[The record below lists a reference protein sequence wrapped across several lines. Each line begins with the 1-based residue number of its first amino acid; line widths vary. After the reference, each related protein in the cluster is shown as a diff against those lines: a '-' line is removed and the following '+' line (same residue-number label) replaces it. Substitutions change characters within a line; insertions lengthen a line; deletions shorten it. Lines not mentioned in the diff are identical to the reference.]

1 MKKIKFKLPK
11 YEIEE
16 ILQLSGDQQ
25 MGWSL
30 AAFNIPDVWNI
41 TQGEGSKIAILDSGC
56 DLDHPDLAYNLLPG
70 INFLNLNKLP
80 QDDNGHGCV
89 SPDTYVYTNF
99 NGIEHIKSLYDKINK
114 PETWLNDSY
123 IKDVR
128 DLNLKTYSLNTKTGN
143 AEIGYIEYLH
153 RTPVDSEV
161 VDIALQSNINL
172 KLTPWH
178 PVYVKDNN
186 GKIEK
191 KRADELSLKDGFI
204 FPINEN
210 AGNLN
215 NEYVSVEGTE
225 FKKCNNCNHICRSFN
240 NIKSPCKKCFKRDN
254 SIIKN
259 TYFLNEDFC
268 YLIGLVLTDGHLSK
282 SKKGSYRVDIT
293 SNTYEILERAK
304 TILSKYGFKSVI
316 GSSKNRNCKR
326 LMCSSKE
333 LVSILENAG
342 ILLKNKSYKQE
353 VPSTIALSPR
363 NCICAFIAGVIDG
376 DGCINKSNTRNRI
389 ITISKSFA
397 DQMSFLINSIGI
409 FCGISFV
416 KNFGFRNNKI
426 LNEKYP
432 IMYHITFSSVIED
445 IWKYLAH
452 PVKLERS
459 KTIVKKLKKKR
470 KIKSISKSYYK
481 GNFYDFTIKDY
492 STYFANGYAVSNTH
506 STGIIVAENNDIGM
520 IGVAPKAKVI
530 PVKVLDD
537 KGSGDMENVVKGIRW
552 AVDNGAD
559 IISMSLGCP
568 RPIQNVRKAI
578 QYAESKGIPVFCAA
592 GNAGKTN
599 ELFYPANYKET
610 IAVGSIDSNLMRSN
624 FSNTGENLDFM
635 APGGKIFSTI
645 PDNWYGYMSGTSM
658 ACPFVV
664 GIAALCLSYQRKKYP
679 NKPLFG
685 YQGYVDILKKHVVST
700 MGVDTNNK
708 HFYEG
713 YGIIDVKA
721 LKEEFSIE

>member
-30 AAFNIPDVWNI
+30 AAFNVPDVWNI
-41 TQGEGSKIAILDSGC
+41 TQGEGSKIAVLDSGC
-56 DLDHPDLAYNLLPG
+56 DLDHPDLIDNLLPG
-70 INFLNLNKLP
+70 INFINLSKSP
-80 QDDNGHGCV
+80 QDDNNHG
-89 SPDTYVYTNF
+89 S
-99 NGIEHIKSLYDKINK
+99 
-114 PETWLNDSY
+114 
-123 IKDVR
+123 
-128 DLNLKTYSLNTKTGN
+128 
-143 AEIGYIEYLH
+143 
-153 RTPVDSEV
+153 
-161 VDIALQSNINL
+161 
-172 KLTPWH
+172 
-178 PVYVKDNN
+178 
-186 GKIEK
+186 
-191 KRADELSLKDGFI
+191 
-204 FPINEN
+204 
-210 AGNLN
+210 
-215 NEYVSVEGTE
+215 
-225 FKKCNNCNHICRSFN
+225 
-240 NIKSPCKKCFKRDN
+240 
-254 SIIKN
+254 
-259 TYFLNEDFC
+259 
-268 YLIGLVLTDGHLSK
+268 
-282 SKKGSYRVDIT
+282 
-293 SNTYEILERAK
+293 
-304 TILSKYGFKSVI
+304 
-316 GSSKNRNCKR
+316 
-326 LMCSSKE
+326 
-333 LVSILENAG
+333 
-342 ILLKNKSYKQE
+342 
-353 VPSTIALSPR
+353 
-363 NCICAFIAGVIDG
+363 
-376 DGCINKSNTRNRI
+376 
-389 ITISKSFA
+389 
-397 DQMSFLINSIGI
+397 
-409 FCGISFV
+409 
-416 KNFGFRNNKI
+416 
-426 LNEKYP
+426 
-432 IMYHITFSSVIED
+432 
-445 IWKYLAH
+445 
-452 PVKLERS
+452 
-459 KTIVKKLKKKR
+459 
-470 KIKSISKSYYK
+470 
-481 GNFYDFTIKDY
+481 
-492 STYFANGYAVSNTH
+492 H

-610 IAVGSIDSNLMRSN
+610 ISVGSIDSNLMRSN

-700 MGVDTNNK
+700 MGVDVNNK